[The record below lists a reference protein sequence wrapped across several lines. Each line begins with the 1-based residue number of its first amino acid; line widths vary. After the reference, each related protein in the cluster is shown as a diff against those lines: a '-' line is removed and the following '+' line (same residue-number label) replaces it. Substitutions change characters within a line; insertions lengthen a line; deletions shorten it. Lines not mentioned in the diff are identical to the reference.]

1 MYSEFEIKR
10 QIDIIA
16 NGDDTPL
23 RKARRLIHLSR
34 NIRRFAHKM
43 DHGAV
48 ILRGDDDEGAE
59 RMKQTQ
65 NCLKRMQEEARLAAF
80 KALKSTP
87 AVNVLSFQVKP
98 EPQAYPTR
106 WQDTKEHLDTQPSYN

>member
-10 QIDIIA
+10 QIELIA

-23 RKARRLIHLSR
+23 RKARRLITLSR
-34 NIRRFAHKM
+34 NIRRFARKM
-43 DHGAV
+43 DHAEV
-48 ILRGDDDEGAE
+48 ILRGDEDEGAE
-59 RMKQTQ
+59 RLRQTQ

-80 KALKSTP
+80 KALKNTP

-98 EPQAYPTR
+98 ELQAYPAR
-106 WQDTKEHLDTQPSYN
+106 WQDTKERLETQPSYN